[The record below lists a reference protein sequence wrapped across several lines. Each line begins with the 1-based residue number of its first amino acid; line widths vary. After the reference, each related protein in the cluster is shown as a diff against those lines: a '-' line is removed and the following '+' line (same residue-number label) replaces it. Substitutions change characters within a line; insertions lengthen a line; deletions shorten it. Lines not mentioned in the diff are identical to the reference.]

1 MDTNSNSNSNVY
13 AVVLAGG
20 SGTRFWPKSRQ
31 KSPKQLC
38 ALGGATKT
46 MIEITLERMDG
57 FVPPERRI
65 IVTHQDQV
73 EETKRIVG
81 PRCKTFIA
89 EPDARNTANA
99 LAAAAIEIERLHG
112 GPDALML
119 SLHADHV
126 VQNLPAMLSAFSTA
140 FRVAATGN
148 LTLIGI
154 VPQYPETGYGYIERG
169 SALGEAKS
177 FEVASFREKPQK
189 AVAEEFVRSGK
200 FYWNAGLFVFPVK
213 TLLAELTQRLPDSIK
228 TLRQLMTSTEG
239 RGFSSV
245 SPKIFAEA
253 YAKLPK
259 ISIDHAVLEVSKAVS
274 VVEADIGWQD
284 VGSWDALGQCF
295 STDAHGNYVQ
305 GPNVLIDTTDC
316 TVETDGPLIA
326 TIGLKDVV
334 VVHAK
339 GAILVCP
346 KDRAQDVKFIV
357 DRLKESGRT
366 DLT

>member
-1 MDTNSNSNSNVY
+1 MSTDINSNVY

-38 ALGGATKT
+38 ALGGASKT
-46 MIEITLERMDG
+46 MIEVTLDRMDG

-65 IVTHQDQV
+65 IVTHVDQV

-81 PRCKTFIA
+81 NRCKTFIA
-89 EPDARNTANA
+89 EPEARNTANA
-99 LAAAAIEIERLHG
+99 LAAAALEMERLHG
-112 GPDALML
+112 SSDAIML

-126 VQNLPAMLSAFSTA
+126 VADLPAMLDAFSTA
-140 FRVAATGN
+140 IRIAKTGN

-154 VPQYPETGYGYIERG
+154 VPRYPETGYGYIERG
-169 SALGEAKS
+169 AALDEPKA
-177 FEVASFREKPQK
+177 FRVTAFREKPQK
-189 AVAEEFVRSGK
+189 ALAEEFVRSGK

-213 TLLAELTQRLPDSIK
+213 TLLSELTERFPETMKI
-228 TLRQLMTSTEG
+228 LRQLLANSKDG
-239 RGFSSV
+239 LGHADA
-245 SPKIFAEA
+245 KAFAES

-259 ISIDHAVLEVSKAVS
+259 ISIDHAVLEVSTAVS

-295 STDAHGNYVQ
+295 KTDAQGNYID
-305 GPNVLIDTTDC
+305 GPHVLIDTNDC
-316 TVETDGPLIA
+316 TIESDGPLIA
-326 TIGLKDVV
+326 TIGLNDLV

-346 KDRAQDVKFIV
+346 KERAQDVKFIV
-357 DRLKESGRT
+357 DKLKETGRGA
-366 DLT
+366 LT

>member
-1 MDTNSNSNSNVY
+1 MSTDINSNVY

-20 SGTRFWPKSRQ
+20 SGTRFWPKSRL

-38 ALGGATKT
+38 ALGGASQT
-46 MIEITLERMDG
+46 MIEITLGRMDG
-57 FVPPERRI
+57 FIPPERRI
-65 IVTHQDQV
+65 IVTHVDQV

-81 PRCKTFIA
+81 DRCKTFIA
-89 EPDARNTANA
+89 EPEARNTANA
-99 LAAAAIEIERLHG
+99 LAAAALEIERMHG
-112 GPDALML
+112 SSDALLL

-126 VQNLPAMLSAFSTA
+126 VEDLPAMLSAFSTA
-140 FRVAATGN
+140 IRIANTGD

-154 VPQYPETGYGYIERG
+154 VPKYPETGYGYIERG
-169 SALGEAKS
+169 APLAESKS
-177 FEVASFREKPQK
+177 FRVASFREKPQK

-213 TLLAELTQRLPDSIK
+213 TLLNELTQRLPESIK
-228 TLRQLMTSTEG
+228 ILKQLIATSKLG
-239 RGFSSV
+239 LGHVDKKAFSES
-245 SPKIFAEA
+245 

-259 ISIDHAVLEVSKAVS
+259 ISIDHAVLEVSTAVS

-295 STDAHGNYVQ
+295 TTDAQGNYVD
-305 GPNVLIDTTDC
+305 GPHVLIDTKNC
-316 TVETDGPLIA
+316 TIESDGPLIA
-326 TIGLKDVV
+326 TIGLEDVV

-346 KDRAQDVKFIV
+346 KDRAQDVKYIV
-357 DRLKESGRT
+357 DKLKETGRSN
-366 DLT
+366 LT